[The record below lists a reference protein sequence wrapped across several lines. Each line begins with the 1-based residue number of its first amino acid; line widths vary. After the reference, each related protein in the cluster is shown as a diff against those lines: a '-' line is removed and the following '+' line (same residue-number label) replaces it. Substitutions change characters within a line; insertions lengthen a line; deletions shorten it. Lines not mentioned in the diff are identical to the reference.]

1 MTSITIPNSVTE
13 IGEWAFGNCSGLTSV
28 TIPNSVTYIGDLA
41 FYDCSGLTRIDAYPN
56 PEKVTTGTDAFL
68 GVPKDG
74 TLHVLP
80 KYLSAYRTASQW
92 KDFTNIKGD
101 LTEIGDIEVVHR

>member
-1 MTSITIPNSVTE
+1 MIYKYYE
-13 IGEWAFGNCSGLTSV
+13 CLGLTSV
-28 TIPNSVTYIGDLA
+28 TIGNSVTSIGIYA
-41 FYDCSGLTRIDAYPN
+41 FRDCRGLTRIDAYPN

-74 TLHVLP
+74 TLRVLP

-101 LTEIGDIEVVHR
+101 LRDWRDGSGAHR